1 MKEIDENLL
10 KAIDEGSFPG
20 ASYAIVNE
28 SGFIDL
34 KTLGYF
40 RLLPEK
46 EENRTDVI
54 YDVASL
60 TKVISTTTMI
70 MKLIEDKKL
79 SLETHISDVLHDFK
93 HHDITVYH
101 LMTHTSGLPADI
113 RRAFTLRSRDEV
125 IGKLYEAD
133 LINPVGEKIVYS
145 DIGYMLLGLMIE
157 KITGKKLSDYADEV
171 IFKPLGM
178 KHTSYHPPKEKAA
191 PTEYRNDMVYQGFL
205 QGLVHDEKAFA
216 MGGEAGHA
224 GLFSTAEDIGLFMI
238 AILRKDFVLKNE
250 TLDLLF
256 PVREERK
263 TEDSHLARALGWDKP
278 TGRSSAGSLVDFKE
292 TIIHTGFT
300 GCNMFM
306 DRKHN
311 IGFVLLSNDVHPS
324 RETKGILKLR
334 HDLGNLVV
342 AMKGSKV

>member
-1 MKEIDENLL
+1 MKEIDEILS

-40 RLLPEK
+40 RLLPKK
-46 EENRTDVI
+46 EENRRDVI

-70 MKLIEDKKL
+70 MKLIEERKL
-79 SLETHISDVLHDFK
+79 TLQTPISNVLPLFK
-93 HHDITVYH
+93 HQGITVYH

-113 RRAFTLRSRDEV
+113 RRAFTLKSKEEV
-125 IGKLYEAD
+125 IEKIYEAE
-133 LINPVGEKIVYS
+133 LINPIGEKIVYS

-157 KITGKKLSDYADEV
+157 KMTHKKLSEFSDEV

-178 KHTSYHPPKEKAA
+178 KDTSYHPIKDRAA
-191 PTEYRNDMVYQGFL
+191 PTEYRHDNVYQGFL

-238 AILRKDFVLKNE
+238 AILKNQFVLGKE
-250 TLDLLF
+250 TLDMMF
-256 PVREERK
+256 PAREIRQ
-263 TEDSHLARALGWDKP
+263 TEEYHLARALGWDKP
-278 TGRSSAGSLVDFKE
+278 TGRSSAGSLVDFDQ

-300 GCNMFM
+300 GCNMLI
-306 DRKHN
+306 DRLHN

-334 HDLGNLVV
+334 HDIGNLVV